1 MSNYPFVMPD
11 HAAQLTSNQESYM
24 FRRGVE
30 VLPIPSRNRM
40 EDIVKT
46 AQAKETTN
54 RSHNTRLLF
63 GDVQLIQ
70 SGVPESTPEYGILQ
84 TKAREIPSHT
94 GSYLPKVELALAR
107 SAHEKRIAAY
117 QLVKSIQN
125 GDQISANYYRREL
138 GLEEDRVSY
147 GYAPVIPLA
156 PYNVP
161 LYISPG
167 VPIGTRPTFS
177 SQIATQASI
186 RNNRQATG
194 GNYRFQPPPR
204 YGVSLPD
211 QPNLELYRSKN
222 AGASHNKE
230 EIRSRQATVNSNR
243 TASLIP
249 EASSFV
255 KGMTEAGVLRS
266 DLLSTTNPPN
276 QHFASN
282 SNGEIP
288 ISQSNNFLAS
298 NIALN
303 HNLSNDFQTTADMKE
318 TQEEIKQSTN
328 KLLNDPSNQEHKWDS
343 QGRMV
348 FPPQTPPPNIQGHP
362 PATSFYQGRAQ
373 SHSFPSL
380 SSSPPPPPLPKKPS
394 NPIYEPIPFILSPS
408 PIPYKGTSVPKAP
421 SLNLADYNSP
431 VSSRTRSRYNNITT
445 FTPEE
450 KAILRNRPAP
460 KNPMEELKDEL
471 VNSDYYQSLIAQ
483 ANRQKAED
491 VDTDDSEWKEPENNT
506 TKKSVGTGIKRIRFT
521 PSSGRGF
528 GDYKVDKQYGKLGQ
542 YLLHK
547 EKLAGN
553 KLSILRE
560 RSRFKTNEYPNQLI
574 SDSMVKLL
582 QTCLMGDSPS
592 KKIFQS
598 LPHEEQ
604 WFLSRLIKRSKCTHV
619 SLPHI
624 DEISSSY
631 DQSTRATQHL
641 PLAELKQKL
650 QICLG
655 EIKSGNNSNLLKTQT
670 QEILIR
676 CVEHHLLSYELA
688 QDYAHTFHLTPLPAK
703 KSASHSS

>member
-194 GNYRFQPPPR
+194 GNYRFQAPP
-204 YGVSLPD
+204 YGVSLPG
-211 QPNLELYRSKN
+211 QANLELYHTKN
-222 AGASHNKE
+222 GGPSHNRE
-230 EIRSRQATVNSNR
+230 EIKSRQATVNSNH
-243 TASLIP
+243 TAALVP
-249 EASSFV
+249 EASRFV
-255 KGMTEAGVLRS
+255 QSMVKADTLRP
-266 DLLSTTNPPN
+266 DILSTANLPN
-276 QHFASN
+276 QHFANN
-282 SNGEIP
+282 SNAETST
-288 ISQSNNFLAS
+288 SQSNNFLAP
-298 NIALN
+298 NIAAN
-303 HNLSNDFQTTADMKE
+303 HDLWENFQTTADLKE
-318 TQEEIKQSTN
+318 TQQESKQATN
-328 KLLNDPSNQEHKWDS
+328 KTLNDPKRPEHKIDS
-343 QGRMV
+343 EGK
-348 FPPQTPPPNIQGHP
+348 FFSPPSQTPPPNIQGHSSQ
-362 PATSFYQGRAQ
+362 ATSFYQGNAQ
-373 SHSFPSL
+373 SPPVPPKPKIVPIPFPSL
-380 SSSPPPPPLPKKPS
+380 LHSPPPVPNAPPLGAYDSPK
-394 NPIYEPIPFILSPS
+394 PISFR
-408 PIPYKGTSVPKAP
+408 GTSVPPAP
-421 SLNLADYNSP
+421 SLGAYDYSP
-431 VSSRTRSRYNNITT
+431 IASRTRLQESKK
-445 FTPEE
+445 FTAEE
-450 KAILRNRPAP
+450 KASFRKRKAVEIPKSNFEQLQDSLRASPQFQSMNAQ
-460 KNPMEELKDEL
+460 NNIQENDEED
-471 VNSDYYQSLIAQ
+471 ND
-483 ANRQKAED
+483 
-491 VDTDDSEWKEPENNT
+491 WK
-506 TKKSVGTGIKRIRFT
+506 GDGIKRIRFT